1 MQGMAGRLIF
11 GTSPRA
17 LVPGMKKVDR
27 LPRVW
32 SPEAERDLFEI
43 WDYVW
48 SAASAAVADKQLH
61 EIDRACFV
69 LGAWP
74 EYGRARDDVRLGLRC
89 VSVSRY
95 VVFYRVTMKSIEIV
109 RVLDERRDVD
119 AIFSEDA

>member
-1 MQGMAGRLIF
+1 MASRKLR
-11 GTSPRA
+11 S
-17 LVPGMKKVDR
+17 L
-27 LPRVW
+27 LE
-32 SPEAERDLFEI
+32 S
-43 WDYVW
+43 YVW
-48 SAASAAVADKQLH
+48 STASAAVADKQLH

-74 EYGRARDDVRLGLRC
+74 EYGRARDDVRLGIRC

-119 AIFSEDA
+119 AIFSEVFHRPCRPATDETLGRLDWSRVVGMEVAR